1 MALGKTTPLHF
12 SQARERRIAEQREAR
27 REFNT
32 QMDNYKNFDVGRNF
46 YGNLENVYEGM
57 ENVYEGMQNPFEE
70 ARSVSTA
77 AERLAGEQFA
87 QSQRDTMASLGAAA
101 GGSGFGALATAAGR
115 SAQEQAAAT
124 RASISQR
131 QDAVNMQRMQGEAAR
146 QQAVLAGRESVQR
159 AQLDAAAQNQLLKAQ
174 GAESALQRELSKQQD
189 LLGMAAGRKEA
200 ADQARQQNTQ
210 MWMSLAGDLAGTAMT
225 AFAPGTP

>member
-12 SQARERRIAEQREAR
+12 GKGRQRRINEQRDAE
-27 REFNT
+27 REFDT
-32 QMDNYKNFDVGRNF
+32 QMGNYRNFDVGRNF

-57 ENVYEGMQNPFEE
+57 ENVYEDMENPFEE

-115 SAQEQAAAT
+115 SAQQQAAST

-131 QDAVNMQRMQGEAAR
+131 QDAVNMQRMQGEADR
-146 QQAVLAGRESVQR
+146 QQAVLAGREAVQS
-159 AQLDAAAQNQLLKAQ
+159 AQLGAAQQNQLLKAQ
-174 GAESALQRELSKQQD
+174 GAESAMQRELSKQQD

-200 ADQARQQNTQ
+200 ADLARQQNTQ
-210 MWMSLAGDLAGTAMT
+210 MWMSLAGDVLSTAGQ
-225 AFAPGTP
+225 FAGA

>member
-12 SQARERRIAEQREAR
+12 SQARQRRIDEQREAK
-27 REFNT
+27 EQFDT
-32 QMDNYKNFDVGRNF
+32 QMDNYRNFDVSRNF

-70 ARSVSTA
+70 ARSVSTD

-115 SAQEQAAAT
+115 SAQEQAAST
-124 RASISQR
+124 RATITQR

-174 GAESALQRELSKQQD
+174 GAESALQRELSQMETQ
-189 LLGMAAGRKEA
+189 LGMDASRLQAANE
-200 ADQARQQNTQ
+200 ARQQNTQ
-210 MWMSLAGDLAGTAMT
+210 MWMNLAGDVLSTAGTIASD
-225 AFAPGTP
+225 